1 MLTTRRLFTTL
12 LAIALFVMS
21 VRETLD
27 PDMWWH
33 LRTGEAIWQMG
44 AIPQFDLF
52 SYTVPQNV
60 WIVQQWLTDVGMW
73 LVYELAGLAGLSL
86 LFAAIVAVA
95 FMLVYA
101 RCAGRPYLAAL
112 VTLVAYF
119 TAALPL
125 GVRPQMINI
134 LFLALFVF
142 VVDGVRLAGWR
153 SRAFWLLP
161 LLTALWANM
170 HSGYLTGIAL
180 LGAYVVGEAM
190 QRRLAQPDE
199 TTLAWPQIGQLA
211 GVTALSLLAALI
223 NPRGLDLV
231 LFPLGT
237 LGSDA
242 IQSNIVE
249 WYSPD
254 FHLVYFWFFGGM
266 MALGVVSLVFS
277 RRSVTWTDLLLFGGP
292 AAGGLL
298 SARHIPLFAVAAAPI
313 IARHLLSALSQ
324 TRLYP
329 LASGTSSQA
338 APTRFLQIL
347 NGVVLLLMLLVG
359 AVWLQ
364 TRLAGNEAA
373 LARTF
378 PIAAVDFMEEA
389 GLADKRIYNTYEWG
403 GYLIWR
409 RIPVFIDGRTELY
422 GDNFFR
428 YYLQTTRVGEDW
440 QQPLDEMAVDVALLR
455 RSSALATVLQVSGD
469 WQEVY
474 SDDLARVFVR
484 NGD

>member
-1 MLTTRRLFTTL
+1 
-12 LAIALFVMS
+12 MS

-33 LRTGEAIWQMG
+33 LRTGEAIWQMW

-73 LVYELAGLAGLSL
+73 LMDELAGLAGLSL
-86 LFAAIVAVA
+86 LFAAIVALA
-95 FMLVYA
+95 FMLVFA
-101 RCAGRPYLAAL
+101 SCAGRPYLAAF
-112 VTLVAYF
+112 VTLIAYL

-125 GVRPQMINI
+125 GVRPQMVNI
-134 LFLALFVF
+134 LFLALFVY
-142 VVDGVRLAGWR
+142 VVEGVRVTGWR
-153 SRAFWLLP
+153 SRIFLVLP
-161 LLTALWANM
+161 LITAVWANM

-180 LGAYVVGEAM
+180 LGAYVVGETI

-199 TTLAWPQIGQLA
+199 TTLPWSKIGQLA
-211 GVTALSLLAALI
+211 TVTVLSLLAALL
-223 NPRGLDLV
+223 NPRGLDLL

-237 LGSDA
+237 LGSDV

-266 MALGVVSLVFS
+266 MALGVVSMVYS
-277 RRSVTWTDLLLFGGP
+277 KRTVTWTDLLLFGGP

-329 LASGTSSQA
+329 LASGTSPQTV
-338 APTRFLQIL
+338 PTRFLQML

-364 TRLAGNEAA
+364 TRLAGNAAA
-373 LARTF
+373 LERTF
-378 PIAAVDFMEEA
+378 PVAAVDFIEEA
-389 GLADKRIYNTYEWG
+389 GLADGRIYNTYEWG

-422 GDNFFR
+422 GDDFFQ
-428 YYLQTTRVGEDW
+428 YYLQTIRVTEKW
-440 QQPLDEMAVDVALLR
+440 QQPLDETAVDLVLLR
-455 RSSALATVLQVSGD
+455 RSSALATVLQVSPA

-474 SDDLARVFVR
+474 DDDLARVFVR
-484 NGD
+484 NDE